1 MLKKFIISNSERFLS
16 RWVVLIFDLFLV
28 IFAYQSAVLL
38 RFNLEPSAIPEQL
51 LLEKLPLI
59 LGAYLIGFLFSRSHV
74 GVIRHTSLVDTYAIF
89 KAGAIGAAIV
99 TAFSGYSRFTGLA
112 SAWLSLPFSI
122 VFIHFLLNLFLMITS
137 RLMIKLIFHTFRAR
151 NSARKKVLVYGAG
164 TLGLIT
170 KNTLQDDTS
179 SRFEIVGFIDDNPSK
194 VGKSLEGIRIF
205 SPAKAL
211 QADFL
216 NRNKISQVIIAIQ
229 SGIAPEKRAEI
240 VEECLKYDLRVKEV
254 PAVDN
259 WIHGELSAKQIKN
272 IRIEDLLERETI
284 KLDTSN
290 ISRELRGKVVLV
302 TGAAGSIGSEIARQC
317 IRYKPS
323 KLVLLDQAESAMY
336 ELDYELKEMGSNDY
350 ACIKCIIGDV
360 RDQDRMERV
369 FEVCRPQVVFHA
381 AAYKHVPLME
391 SNPYEAVGV
400 NIFGTK
406 IIADKAAEFGVD
418 KFVLVSTDKAVNPT
432 NVMGATKRTAE
443 LYTQSLGNRPGCKT
457 QFITTRFGNVLGS
470 NGSVIPI
477 FRKQINSGGPI
488 TITHR
493 DITRYFMTI
502 PEACSLVLEAGA
514 MGQGGEIYVFDMGRS
529 VKIYDLARKMIK
541 LSGLQL
547 GKDIEIKE
555 IGLRPGEK
563 LYEELLTQ
571 KENTQATYHPKIMI
585 AKTARLDYSHL
596 EIALAD
602 LEDCKRRYDNYR
614 LVRGIKEIVPEF
626 KSNNSEFAS
635 LDLKKSS

>member
-99 TAFSGYSRFTGLA
+99 TAFSGYSQFTGLA
-112 SAWLSLPFSI
+112 STWLRLPFSI

-205 SPAKAL
+205 SPGKAL

-229 SGIAPEKRAEI
+229 SGMAPERRAEI

-369 FEVCRPQVVFHA
+369 FEVCRPEVVFHA

-563 LYEELLTQ
+563 LFEELLTQ